1 MPRRKI
7 VIKRNLLGDLKY
19 NDYEVE
25 KFINSLMVEGK
36 KTLARK
42 KFYKALDI
50 IQEKTKEDPLTIFRK
65 ALENVKPKLEVR
77 PRRVGGAT
85 YQVPQEVP
93 YHRSTALA
101 VRWILQSVRVKKGKP
116 IEEKLVEE
124 LIEASKNE
132 GASVKKKQETHKMAE
147 SNRAFAHYKW

>member
-7 VIKRNLLGDLKY
+7 IIKRNLVKDPKY
-19 NDYEVE
+19 GDYEVE
-25 KFINSLMVEGK
+25 KFINSLMIKGK
-36 KTLARK
+36 KSLARS

-50 IQEKTKEDPLTIFRK
+50 LKEKMKDDGFAIFKK

-85 YQVPQEVP
+85 YQIPQEVP
-93 YHRSTALA
+93 SHRSTALA
-101 VRWILQSVRVKKGKP
+101 IRWILQSIRARKGKSL
-116 IEEKLVEE
+116 EEKLVDE
-124 LIEASKNE
+124 LMEASKNE
-132 GASVKKKQETHKMAE
+132 GPSVKKKQETHKMAE

>member
-7 VIKRNLLGDLKY
+7 IIKRSLVTDPKY
-19 NDYEVE
+19 GDYEVE
-25 KFINSLMVEGK
+25 KFINSLMIQGK
-36 KTLARK
+36 KSLARK

-50 IQEKTKEDPLTIFRK
+50 IKEKTNEEPLSVFKK
-65 ALENVKPKLEVR
+65 AMGNVKPKLEVR

-93 YHRSTALA
+93 SHRSTTLA
-101 VRWILQSVRVKKGKP
+101 VRWILQSVRARKGKAV
-116 IEEKLVEE
+116 EEKLVDEF
-124 LIEASKNE
+124 IEASKNE
-132 GASVKKKQETHKMAE
+132 GPSVKKKQETHKMAE